1 MRYLSRLELL
11 GGLLIS
17 AGLFSACSLVYD
29 LSADQCEF
37 DADCENL
44 GGDFEGRKCRGGVCV
59 VTGATGGN
67 GGGGGMDAG
76 GCKST
81 QECQDDPTIFADSA
95 CINGEC
101 IALANADAAC
111 PLVVPSDPQQLRKLL
126 SKPGEPIIFGAFGVI
141 NQGVHSEI
149 TRNYDL
155 AFTEFNDTTEGLPG
169 PNGTRGLVAVICETP
184 LDDDR
189 VLAREKLE
197 GSMDH
202 LVLTLK
208 VPGII
213 PTLFADDLQFAF
225 ERELRRDASNAP
237 FFLSA
242 FESDSTLVNLPA
254 DNGLLWHILPTGEE
268 VALAYKPLLARVLDS
283 LGLAEPA
290 RVALVTTQDIRA
302 TNDMR
307 TTVVSPARGI
317 IFNDGT
323 VEDNDSTT
331 FQEFL
336 IRTTDS
342 PTDLEPDVTALL
354 EFKPHVIIALG
365 ANEFVTG
372 ILTPLESRW
381 NAETEMAP
389 RPFYLFSPY
398 QVNISAFA
406 SKLGVNQLRQ
416 RTAGVNSAKAKD
428 RRLYNTYVGKFRAAY
443 ASDMFDA
450 YEDWEN
456 FYDPAYYMIYSAAA
470 VIGNTPGLK
479 GADLVRGMNEI
490 TDMSSS
496 QILGVGTADISKALN
511 ALQLGNIR
519 LDGTLGPPN
528 FDDNGG
534 RKTPGSVWCVD
545 SANQFR
551 TDVLTYDE
559 ATGELELGQDEEG
572 KTLEDLPCIA
582 DF

>member
-1 MRYLSRLELL
+1 MRYLPRLELL

-29 LSADQCEF
+29 LSADQCEVK
-37 DADCENL
+37 ADCDAL
-44 GGDFEGRKCRGGVCV
+44 GGEFRGRECRAGVCI

-81 QECQDDPTIFADSA
+81 KECQDDPTVFADSA
-95 CINGEC
+95 CIDGEC
-101 IALANADAAC
+101 IALANIDAAC
-111 PLVVPSDPQQLRKLL
+111 PLVVPSDPQQLKEVL

-141 NQGVHSEI
+141 SQGLHSEI

-169 PNGTRGLVAVICETP
+169 PNGRRGLVAVICETP

-189 VLAREKLE
+189 VVARAKLD

-202 LVLTLK
+202 LVQTLK
-208 VPGII
+208 VPGIV
-213 PTLFADDLQFAF
+213 PTLFADDLQYAF
-225 ERELRRDASNAP
+225 ERELQRDASNAP

-268 VALAYKPLLARVLDS
+268 VALAYKPLLTRVLDS
-283 LGLAEPA
+283 LALAEPA

-302 TNDMR
+302 TSDMR
-307 TTVVSPARGI
+307 TTVVSPESGI
-317 IFNDGT
+317 VFNGGT
-323 VEDNDSTT
+323 VDDNDSTT

-342 PTDLEPDVTALL
+342 AGDLAPDVTALL

-372 ILTPLESRW
+372 ILTPLESQW
-381 NAETEMAP
+381 NAATEMAP

-398 QVNISAFA
+398 QVNISVFA
-406 SKLGVNQLRQ
+406 SKLQVNQLRQ
-416 RTAGVNSAKAKD
+416 RTAGVNSAKSKD
-428 RRLYNTYVGKFRAAY
+428 LRLYNTYVAKFKAAY
-443 ASDMFDA
+443 ASDMFDS
-450 YEDWEN
+450 YDDLEN

-470 VIGNTPGLK
+470 VTGNTPGLK
-479 GADLVRGMNEI
+479 GADLVRGMNKI

-496 QILGVGTADISKALN
+496 QVFGVGTEDISKVLN
-511 ALQLGNIR
+511 ALGLGSIR

-545 SANQFR
+545 SSNQFR

-559 ATGELELGQDEEG
+559 ATGELELGQDKEG
-572 KTLEDLPCIA
+572 NTLEELPCIA